1 MGRCA
6 DLGSSDKETGGSK
19 LSLWAESG
27 VEEER
32 EDMKARESKLKVVL
46 EIIDVDG

>member
-6 DLGSSDKETGGSK
+6 GLGWSDKETVGSK

-32 EDMKARESKLKVVL
+32 EDMKAIESKLKVAL
-46 EIIDVDG
+46 EIIHIDG